1 MPALTPTIDD
11 IKAAEP
17 WKAGK
22 YRAKALSHE
31 EKVSKPNKDTGE
43 TSMNDWVVFE
53 IIDGSDMNGRK
64 IKHCFSEKFTIP
76 AINYFRA
83 LGAKVEPGVSL
94 DWSKVVDREVNLII
108 GLEPYNGRPMP
119 KIQDFTPVG

>member
-22 YRAKALSHE
+22 YRAKVVSHE

-43 TSMNDWVVFE
+43 TSMNDWVVFQV
-53 IIDGSDMNGRK
+53 IDGSDMNDRK
-64 IKHCFSEKFTIP
+64 LKHCFSEKFVLP
-76 AINYFRA
+76 AINFFRA
-83 LGAKVEPGVSL
+83 LGAKIEPGETL
-94 DWSKVVDREVNLII
+94 LWDKTVDREVNLIVN
-108 GLEPYNGRPMP
+108 LELYNGRPMP
-119 KIQDFTPVG
+119 KIVDFLPVS